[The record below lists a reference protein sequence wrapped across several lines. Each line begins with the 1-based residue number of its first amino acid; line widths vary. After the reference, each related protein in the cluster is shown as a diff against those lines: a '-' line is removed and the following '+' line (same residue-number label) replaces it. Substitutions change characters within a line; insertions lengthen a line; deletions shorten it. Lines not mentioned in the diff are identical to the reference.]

1 MVLPPCII
9 INEISLTV
17 HLKENNLYYFLMLFF
32 SPFSRYHP
40 GVIAAIYSGSQC
52 ATCGMRF
59 KEIQSEQYSR
69 HLDWHFRRN
78 RREKDGAKKP
88 FSRRWFYEIKV
99 TLLIIMLC
107 KWIIFIT
114 TQLIYLRSNLDN
126 FVLSQGIKN

>member
-1 MVLPPCII
+1 MHVSYL
-9 INEISLTV
+9 NYF
-17 HLKENNLYYFLMLFF
+17 YYFLILIFL
-32 SPFSRYHP
+32 PFLRYHP

-99 TLLIIMLC
+99 ILLIVML
-107 KWIIFIT
+107 
-114 TQLIYLRSNLDN
+114 SN
-126 FVLSQGIKN
+126 